1 MSLKDFCVPGKVV
14 NHTRIS
20 RRFQQFPDTLRA
32 KPCHRQRSA
41 LEQFSYF
48 QVSLSPSKCISS
60 CSSDDVIKFLISIKD
75 SSGRTVVCS
84 QLCPKVSSNC
94 PTRLAVGTVDSLLGK
109 HKDILN
115 NIGRSHDSNPVPGGQ
130 GKCMLWNPPP
140 LTCFWGQHQV
150 SGGFLVILVRMNSIL
165 SVRYFLCD
173 LLGIVKNLAQK
184 V

>member
-1 MSLKDFCVPGKVV
+1 M
-14 NHTRIS
+14 
-20 RRFQQFPDTLRA
+20 
-32 KPCHRQRSA
+32 
-41 LEQFSYF
+41 
-48 QVSLSPSKCISS
+48 SPSKCISS

-115 NIGRSHDSNPVPGGQ
+115 NIGRLHDSNPVPGGQ